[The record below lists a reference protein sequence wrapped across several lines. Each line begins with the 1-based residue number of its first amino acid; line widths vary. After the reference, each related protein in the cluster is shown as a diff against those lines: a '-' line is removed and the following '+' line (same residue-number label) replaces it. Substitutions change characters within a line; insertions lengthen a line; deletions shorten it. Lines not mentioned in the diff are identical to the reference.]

1 MERKE
6 GLYISTKKLSISTEL
21 LLGQMMKGSGLT
33 AAQGYLLLYIGE
45 QHPDGTFATN
55 LHKELGLS
63 MATVSVGV
71 KQLRQKGFLTVVVS
85 PNDERQK
92 KLIPTSKFKKVAVQI
107 SSAIYKT
114 EEAIY
119 GELNQEEKETLHY
132 LLQKMLSRI
141 EKSCPDSTIFEK

>member
-33 AAQGYLLLYIGE
+33 AARL
-45 QHPDGTFATN
+45 
-55 LHKELGLS
+55 
-63 MATVSVGV
+63 
-71 KQLRQKGFLTVVVS
+71 
-85 PNDERQK
+85 
-92 KLIPTSKFKKVAVQI
+92 

-132 LLQKMLSRI
+132 LLQKTLSRI

>member
-1 MERKE
+1 
-6 GLYISTKKLSISTEL
+6 
-21 LLGQMMKGSGLT
+21 
-33 AAQGYLLLYIGE
+33 
-45 QHPDGTFATN
+45 
-55 LHKELGLS
+55 

-141 EKSCPDSTIFEK
+141 EKSCSDSTIFEK